1 LSWGLGGA
9 SRLLWAVRW
18 PSGVVLWWGLG
29 GGWVECGDAG
39 EDQGDAREEFGLVVV
54 VA

>member
-1 LSWGLGGA
+1 MAQRCGLVVG
-9 SRLLWAVRW
+9 VRW
-18 PSGVVLWWGLG
+18 
-29 GGWVECGDAG
+29 WVECGDAG